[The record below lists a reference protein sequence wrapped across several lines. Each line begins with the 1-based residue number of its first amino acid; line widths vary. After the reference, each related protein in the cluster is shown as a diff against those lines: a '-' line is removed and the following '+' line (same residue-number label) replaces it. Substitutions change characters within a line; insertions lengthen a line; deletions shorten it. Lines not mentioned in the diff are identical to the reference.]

1 MEAEIATISAELVAQ
16 AKEAADRSEEH
27 GGEGGSD
34 GRRNAESDT
43 TCYTLGRW
51 RLTGDVRETR
61 GSETWDESVRL
72 TA

>member
-1 MEAEIATISAELVAQ
+1 MCGVEAEIVTISAELVAQ

-43 TCYTLGRW
+43 TCHTLGW
-51 RLTGDVRETR
+51 WHVAGDVR
-61 GSETWDESVRL
+61 
-72 TA
+72 